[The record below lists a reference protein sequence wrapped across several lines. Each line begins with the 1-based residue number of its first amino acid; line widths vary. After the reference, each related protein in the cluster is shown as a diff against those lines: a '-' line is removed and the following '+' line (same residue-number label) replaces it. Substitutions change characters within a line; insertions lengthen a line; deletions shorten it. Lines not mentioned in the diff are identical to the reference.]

1 MNLLALDT
9 SSLACAVGLAA
20 GDARHLRYAEEARE
34 HTRLLLPMIR
44 EVLADGG
51 LAPADLDAI
60 VLGNGPGSFIGL
72 RIAASVAAGLG
83 YAAGRPIVPVSSMA
97 AVAMQAGAPGD
108 TVAVTQDAHMNQ
120 VYLGIYRLDERGVA
134 APVVE
139 ERLQP
144 VAAVPELSGQAV
156 IAAGAGWE
164 RYPALLDANRGDIR
178 VLSDVR
184 YPAAAALLDLGALAF
199 AAGATVGPDA
209 IRPAY
214 LRHEVAAAPR
224 ATP

>member
-9 SSLACAVGLAA
+9 SSLACAVGLVA
-20 GDARHLRYAEEARE
+20 GETRHLRHAEEARE

-44 EVLADGG
+44 DVLAEGG
-51 LAPADLDAI
+51 LSPADLDAI

-97 AVAMQAGAPGD
+97 AVAMQVGSPGD

-120 VYLGIYRLDERGVA
+120 VYLGLYRLDERGVA
-134 APVVE
+134 LPAIE
-139 ERLQP
+139 ECLQP
-144 VAAVPELSGQAV
+144 VVPIPELRGQAV
-156 IAAGAGWE
+156 IAAGAGWI
-164 RYPALLDANRGDIR
+164 RYPALLDANRADIR
-178 VLSDVR
+178 RLSDVQF
-184 YPAAAALLDLGALAF
+184 PAATALLDLGARAF
-199 AAGATVGPDA
+199 AAGATVAPDA

-214 LRHEVAAAPR
+214 LRHDVAAVPR